1 MTTSATKTG
10 FFSSRFEL
18 STFKR
23 FYPPSQIGEESKA
36 ASLGIV
42 DLPALVYFESN
53 VPHLYKGDL
62 RLVTDEQEY
71 NDTKWISG
79 QKIVSCESHFL
90 VVRVERDVLDWLLEQ
105 LTTDEIEEVR
115 LKHQTSPT

>member
-18 STFKR
+18 KTFKR
-23 FYPPSQIGEESKA
+23 FYPPAQIGEESKA

-62 RLVTDEQEY
+62 RLETDEQEY
-71 NDTKWISG
+71 NDTKW
-79 QKIVSCESHFL
+79 SHFL

>member
-1 MTTSATKTG
+1 M
-10 FFSSRFEL
+10 RW
-18 STFKR
+18 KR
-23 FYPPSQIGEESKA
+23 DSFHQGLNLKPSNAFIPLSQIGEESKA

-79 QKIVSCESHFL
+79 QKMVSCESHFL